1 MSASGPKSLPAIGF
15 LTVIEH
21 ARHGLFGGYLVVN
34 TAGRPLEFHC
44 TAPVKPNRAQEI
56 LYGPTL
62 RPYLFGEQIGGALVS
77 KAKLQP
83 LCLCTDQE
91 PVFALRDLVKFPVVR
106 VAEVNASVSFPP
118 ASDADEPS
126 SGPAGDGVP
135 PATTAAV
142 SCDDRENEK
151 WTTFS
156 LGKFSVCVAGRYES
170 DRETVLAAWQEH
182 AVSLDLLE
190 PFDRI
195 RDAIEEAQ
203 RIAA

>member
-15 LTVIEH
+15 LTVVEH

-34 TAGRPLEFHC
+34 SAGRPLEFHC

-62 RPYLFGEQIGGALVS
+62 RPYLYGEQIGYALVS

-83 LCLCTDQE
+83 LWLCIDQE
-91 PVFALRDLVKFPVVR
+91 PVFAMRDLVKFPVVW
-106 VAEVNASVSFPP
+106 VPEVNESVSFPP
-118 ASDADEPS
+118 GGDAGRPS
-126 SGPAGDGVP
+126 HGPAVDAAS
-135 PATTAAV
+135 PAPKSPA
-142 SCDDRENEK
+142 SHHDRQE
-151 WTTFS
+151 WLAFS
-156 LGKFSVCVAGRYES
+156 LGNLSVCIARRYES
-170 DRETVLAAWQEH
+170 DRETVLEAWQEH

-203 RIAA
+203 RTAA